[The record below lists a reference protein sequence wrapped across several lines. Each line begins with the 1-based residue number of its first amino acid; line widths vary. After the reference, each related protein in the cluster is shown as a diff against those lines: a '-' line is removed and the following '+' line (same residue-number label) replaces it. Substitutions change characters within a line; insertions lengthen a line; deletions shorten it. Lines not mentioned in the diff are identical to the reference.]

1 MGPSMPIPNHE
12 LLARVEFLEARLER
26 LERLEI
32 SPADLEEHLARLKRL
47 EGFMECIEGYL
58 DRLERLTVPLSR
70 LEERLDLMEG
80 RPISRKTAQHPQPGR
95 LVQSKVETRAFLSQL
110 GRPPSVPQLGFAF
123 KVFKTWFLRQLG
135 RH

>member
-1 MGPSMPIPNHE
+1 MPIPNHE

-32 SPADLEEHLARLKRL
+32 SPSDLEEHLARLKRL

-58 DRLERLTVPLSR
+58 DRLERLSGPLSR

-80 RPISRKTAQHPQPGR
+80 RPPGRKTVQHSQPGR
-95 LVQSKVETRAFLSQL
+95 LVQSRVGIKVFLSQA
-110 GRPPSVPQLGFAF
+110 GRPAAAPQHRFPFRAF
-123 KVFKTWFLRQLG
+123 RTWFLRQLG
-135 RH
+135 RR

>member
-1 MGPSMPIPNHE
+1 MASMTPNHA
-12 LLARVEFLEARLER
+12 LLAKVERLEARLER

-58 DRLERLTVPLSR
+58 DRLERLSVPLSR

-80 RPISRKTAQHPQPGR
+80 RQPGNRTVGPAR
-95 LVQSKVETRAFLSQL
+95 LVQSRVKVKAFLSHL
-110 GRPPSVPQLGFAF
+110 GRSPSTPQRGFPF
-123 KVFKTWFLRQLG
+123 KIVQRWFLRRLG
-135 RH
+135 RG

>member
-1 MGPSMPIPNHE
+1 MPIPNHE

-58 DRLERLTVPLSR
+58 DRLERLSGPLAR

-80 RPISRKTAQHPQPGR
+80 RPPSRKKTTQRSQPGR
-95 LVQSKVETRAFLSQL
+95 LVQSRIGVKAFLSQG
-110 GRPPSVPQLGFAF
+110 GRSPAPQRSFPFKAF
-123 KVFKTWFLRQLG
+123 RTWFLRQLKK
-135 RH
+135 R